1 MSVDSQLLY
10 YKKPAKLWTSALPL
24 GNGSIGAMIYGKAQT
39 ETVSLNYDQL
49 WTGYPKTYQHMC
61 SYDSF
66 LQARELVMQG
76 KLYEAQEILQDN
88 FEGMNSEA
96 YMPFGDIVIEFHKGF
111 VKNYSRK
118 LDISTAI
125 HTVEYEKS
133 DVKYT
138 RTSFVSFPDKAFVMK
153 IEADKGNSVN
163 FTLRMNSPLR
173 NNVFAENN
181 ALILDGICPSLS
193 PSNVEVIPEEEY
205 IQYSDEEDK
214 KGMSFRGAVRVKS
227 DGNVTYNNDCI
238 VVSDVEDAVIYFTC
252 ESSFNGFD
260 KHPNLE
266 GKEYKNACL
275 SMLDA
280 VSEKDYKDVLNN
292 HISDY
297 RSYYDRVSLD
307 LGSNNKD
314 KIPTDKRLAQFCS
327 DKNDMGLYAL
337 LFNFGRYLTIA
348 GSREGT
354 QAMNLQGIWNHRINP
369 PWSSNYTVNINTEMN
384 YFPTLMVDMPELH
397 LPLIDFIK
405 EISVTG
411 EKTAREIYH
420 ARGFTSHHNVDIW
433 RMTTP
438 VQGNSQW
445 SFWPMSSGWFCRH
458 LYEHYEYTLDI
469 DFLRDTAYPIMKK
482 AAEFYLDMLVP
493 DKDGY
498 LIIAPSTSP
507 ENSFKYGK
515 EACSVSQTSTM
526 SLSIIKEVFI
536 DCLKAAEKLNDSCSV
551 IDEINEKL
559 PKMLPFKV
567 GSKGDLL
574 EWYNEEE
581 WTEPHHRHISH
592 LYALHPARL
601 INHEETPE
609 LIEACRKTLEY
620 RGDNGTGWSLGWK
633 INFWARMWDGNHALQ
648 LVNMQLRPVDN
659 KYVINYKGGGGTY
672 PNMFDAHPPFQIDGN
687 FGAVS
692 GIAEMLM
699 QSTEDTIYLLPA
711 LPEKWANGSIKGLRA
726 KGNIKVDIEWK
737 DGKLANYKLSG
748 DTTGKK
754 IKYNGKELQGE

>member
-1 MSVDSQLLY
+1 MSIDSQILY
-10 YKKPAKLWTSALPL
+10 YKKPAKAWTSALPL
-24 GNGSIGAMIYGKAQT
+24 GNGSIGAMVFGAPEC

-49 WTGYPKTYQHMC
+49 WTGFPKTYQHMC
-61 SYDSF
+61 SYESF
-66 LQARELVMQG
+66 EEARKLALDG
-76 KLYEAQEILQDN
+76 KLYEAQKILEEN
-88 FEGMNSEA
+88 FEGLNSEA
-96 YMPFGDIVIEFHKGF
+96 YMPFGDIIIECQKGR
-111 VKNYSRK
+111 VKNYSRS
-118 LDISTAI
+118 LDLSTAV
-125 HTVEYEKS
+125 HTVRYEKS
-133 DVKYT
+133 NVTYT
-138 RTSFVSFPDKAFVMK
+138 RECFVSHPDKALAMK
-153 IEADKGNSVN
+153 LSADTKNSVSFVLN
-163 FTLRMNSPLR
+163 VKSPLR
-173 NNVFAENN
+173 NSTFA
-181 ALILDGICPSLS
+181 LDDTLVLDGICPSYSINNKDQLGS
-193 PSNVEVIPEEEY
+193 DYEEY
-205 IQYSDEEDK
+205 SDDEAK
-214 KGMSFRGAVRVKS
+214 KGISFRGAVKVKT
-227 DGNVTYNNDCI
+227 DGNITVYDDKITVNDADSAI
-238 VVSDVEDAVIYFTC
+238 VYFSC

-275 SMLDA
+275 EALNA
-280 VSEKDYKDVLNN
+280 VYKKDYEEVKSA
-292 HISDY
+292 HITDY
-297 RSYYDRVSLD
+297 KSYYDRVSLD
-307 LGSNNKD
+307 LGTKNKE
-314 KIPTDKRLAQFCS
+314 KIPTDKRLAEFAS
-327 DKNDMGLYAL
+327 RKNDPGLYGL

-354 QAMNLQGIWNHRINP
+354 QAMNLQGIWNNKTNP

-384 YFPTLMVDMPELH
+384 YFPTLMVDMPEMH
-397 LPLIDFIK
+397 LPLVNFVK
-405 EISVTG
+405 EMSVTG
-411 EKTAREIYH
+411 EKTAKELYH
-420 ARGFTSHHNVDIW
+420 ARGFTCHHNVDLW

-438 VQGNSQW
+438 VQGSSQW
-445 SFWPMSSGWFCRH
+445 SFWPMASGWLCRH

-469 DFLRDTAYPIMKK
+469 DYLRNTAYPVMKK

-507 ENSFKYGK
+507 ENDFVYGK
-515 EACSVSQTSTM
+515 NDCAVSQTSTM
-526 SLSIIKEVFI
+526 SMSIIKELFI
-536 DCLKAAEKLNDSCSV
+536 ACQKAASKLNDTCKT

-574 EWYNEEE
+574 EWYNDEE

-601 INHEETPE
+601 INHEDTPE

-633 INFWARMWDGNHALQ
+633 INFWARMFDGNHALQ
-648 LVNMQLRPVDN
+648 LIDMQLRPVDN
-659 KYVINYKGGGGTY
+659 AYIINYKRGGGTY

-699 QSTEDTIYLLPA
+699 QSTEETIYILPA
-711 LPEKWANGSIKGLRA
+711 LPEKWANGSVKGLRA

-737 DGKLANYKLSG
+737 DGKLADYRLYG
-748 DTTGKK
+748 DTAGKRVV
-754 IKYNGKELQGE
+754 YNGKEIKN

>member
-1 MSVDSQLLY
+1 MGIDSNLLY
-10 YKKPAKLWTSALPL
+10 YKKPAREWTEALPL
-24 GNGSIGAMIYGKAQT
+24 GNGSIGAMIYGKAQK

-66 LQARELVMQG
+66 VKARELALDG
-76 KLYEAQEILQDN
+76 KLVEAQKLLEKD
-88 FEGMNSEA
+88 FEGLNSEA
-96 YMPFGDIVIEFHKGF
+96 YMPFGDIEIECHKGF

-153 IEADKGNSVN
+153 IEANKNGAVE
-163 FTLRMNSPLR
+163 FTLKMKSPLK
-173 NNVFAENN
+173 NTVFSADNL
-181 ALILDGICPSLS
+181 LILDGICPSVS
-193 PSNVEVIPEEEY
+193 PSNEDVIPKEEY
-205 IQYSDEEDK
+205 IQYSDDEAK
-214 KGMSFRGAVRVKS
+214 KGMSFRGAVKVKS
-227 DGNVTYNNDCI
+227 DGNVAYYSDSVT
-238 VVSDVEDAVIYFTC
+238 VSGATTAYVYFTC

-275 SMLDA
+275 TMLNSVA
-280 VSEKDYKDVLNN
+280 EKDFDTVIAAHIADYK
-292 HISDY
+292 SF
-297 RSYYDRVSLD
+297 YDRVCLD
-307 LGSNNKD
+307 LGTNNKENVS
-314 KIPTDKRLAQFCS
+314 TDKRLAQFHNS
-327 DKNDMGLYAL
+327 KNDIGLYGL

-348 GSREGT
+348 GSRDGT
-354 QAMNLQGIWNHRINP
+354 QAMNLQGIWNHRVRP

-384 YFPTLMVDMPELH
+384 YFPTLMVDMPEMH
-397 LPLIDFIK
+397 LPLIEFVK
-405 EISVTG
+405 EMSVTG
-411 EKTAREIYH
+411 EKTAKEIYH
-420 ARGFTSHHNVDIW
+420 ARGFTGHHNIDIW

-445 SFWPMSSGWFCRH
+445 SFWPMSSGWLCRH
-458 LYEHYEYTLDI
+458 LYEHYEYTLDK
-469 DFLRDTAYPIMKK
+469 DYLRNTAYPVLKK
-482 AAEFYLDMLVP
+482 AAEFYLDLLVP

-498 LIIAPSTSP
+498 LILAPSTSP
-507 ENSFKYGK
+507 ENDFYVGK
-515 EACSVSQTSTM
+515 DECSVSQTSTM
-526 SLSIIKEVFI
+526 TMSIIKELFGN
-536 DCLKAAEKLNDSCSV
+536 CLKASEILGESCDT
-551 IDEINEKL
+551 IKDIADKL
-559 PKMLPFKV
+559 PKLLPFKV

-601 INHEETPE
+601 INHEDTPD

-620 RGDNGTGWSLGWK
+620 RGDAGTGWSLGWK
-633 INFWARMWDGNHALQ
+633 INFWARMWDGNHAMQ
-648 LVNMQLRPVDN
+648 LIDMQLRPVDN
-659 KYVINYKGGGGTY
+659 RYYISYKGGGGTY

-726 KGNIKVDIEWK
+726 KGNIKVDISWK
-737 DGKLANYKLSG
+737 DGKLDDYKLSG
-748 DTTGKK
+748 DTTGKR
-754 IKYNGKELQGE
+754 IVYNGNTL

>member
-153 IEADKGNSVN
+153 IEADKGKSVN

-238 VVSDVEDAVIYFTC
+238 VVSDAEDAVIYFTC

-314 KIPTDKRLAQFCS
+314 KIPTDKRLAQFYS
-327 DKNDMGLYAL
+327 DKKDMGLYAL

-354 QAMNLQGIWNHRINP
+354 QAMNLQGIWNHRVNP

>member
-153 IEADKGNSVN
+153 IEADKGKSVN

-314 KIPTDKRLAQFCS
+314 KIPTDKRLAQFYS
-327 DKNDMGLYAL
+327 DKKDMGLYAL

-354 QAMNLQGIWNHRINP
+354 QAMNLQGIWNHRVNP